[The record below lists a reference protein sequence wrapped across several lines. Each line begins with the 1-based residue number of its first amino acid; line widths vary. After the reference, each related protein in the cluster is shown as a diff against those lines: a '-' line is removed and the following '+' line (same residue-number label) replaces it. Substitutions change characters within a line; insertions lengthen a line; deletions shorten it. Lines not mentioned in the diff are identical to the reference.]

1 VPLILIGGGSRSG
14 KSTFALELARERGG
28 RRAFVATGQA
38 FDDEM
43 KDRIA
48 RHRAERHPS
57 LETVEEPRA
66 VAQWIADHS
75 SLITKQ
81 TKKGFFGNKKIEVYV
96 TEIGFK
102 ILESKKQELV
112 NKSKYLQQLYETGD
126 RGQMQSYLNENRSWM
141 PMMLFSGLINMVMF
155 SSMMSFMGMPM
166 NPAESAQS
174 EAQAAESGGS
184 RAEDSEAVSDTGDTG
199 DYSDMDVGGMDT
211 GGFDSF

>member
-1 VPLILIGGGSRSG
+1 MSSENGFSQSPNHFMVLDAISRGMKKIDSIAKRTNLSKDEVELIVNDLQTQ
-14 KSTFALELARERGG
+14 K
-28 RRAFVATGQA
+28 
-38 FDDEM
+38 
-43 KDRIA
+43 
-48 RHRAERHPS
+48 
-57 LETVEEPRA
+57 
-66 VAQWIADHS
+66 
-75 SLITKQ
+75 LITKQ

-166 NPAESAQS
+166 SPAESAQS